1 MHSQYQPRT
10 YRSNT
15 SSDGLVSFRVVI
27 EETDVFISADVDLT
41 KQANDIMSRLRGDIK
56 KFIYSNPEHAK
67 SLAPI
72 PMDKSYPDIVKDMID
87 ASNACQV
94 GPMAAV
100 AGAVAEAIGKSLL
113 RASSQIIVENGG
125 DIFISSN
132 RKRMIGVY
140 AGDKSKFSD
149 KLVIQI
155 NPEDMPCGV
164 CTSSAVVGHS
174 LSFGC
179 ADAVVTVSPS
189 CALADACATALCN
202 RVKVESDIDS
212 VIEYGRSIKGIT
224 GILIAIKGSLGVWGN
239 LKLV

>member
-1 MHSQYQPRT
+1 M
-10 YRSNT
+10 
-15 SSDGLVSFRVVI
+15 V

-41 KQANDIMSRLRGDIK
+41 EQANDIITSLRADIK
-56 KFIYSNPEHAK
+56 KFIYSNPKSAK
-67 SLAPI
+67 SLTPI
-72 PMDKSYPDIVKDMID
+72 PADKSYPDIIKTMVD
-87 ASNACQV
+87 ASNTCQV

-100 AGAVAEAIGKSLL
+100 AGAMAEAIGKCLL
-113 RASSQIIVENGG
+113 RASTQIIIENGG

-132 RKRMIGVY
+132 QKRMIGVY
-140 AGDKSKFSD
+140 TGDKSKFSD

-155 NPEDMPCGV
+155 DPENTPCGI

-179 ADAVVTVSPS
+179 ADAVVAISPS

-202 RVKVESDIDS
+202 RVKTKSDIGS
-212 VIEYGRSIKGIT
+212 VIEYGRRIKGIT
-224 GILIAIKGSLGVWGN
+224 GILIAIKGRLGVWGN